1 MSGSSFNTLTDVQRE
16 MNDIIQS
23 ISVDS
28 FALVVQSTLAAF
40 EYQGLN
46 VLSIVKELYSR
57 GAAVNRTSKEVQGD
71 VISMI
76 LLFLSRG
83 NNIDKMLTRTN
94 EEGRVKINNLKLV
107 YRLSNRVGGGGNE
120 IITLSRVAAVFP
132 VVTLKLLANPSFSI
146 PRAVTLS
153 PSEFGENFPG
163 TMQTVIAAAVF
174 PKGQIGVSLMKALLL
189 YLIEENKLLGGTSAL
204 SDQETLLKVIPF
216 ARASF
221 VSSIVNQGDRLKI
234 CAGLGLVIGNNTD
247 PNLAVAINTFSGR
260 FPGAD
265 LNFIN

>member
-1 MSGSSFNTLTDVQRE
+1 MAGSSFTSLTDVQRE
-16 MNDIIQS
+16 MNNLIQA

-28 FALVVQSTLAAF
+28 FAITVQNTLTAF

-57 GAAVNRTSKEVQGD
+57 GAATNKTTAEVQGD
-71 VISMI
+71 VIAMI

-94 EEGRVKINNLKLV
+94 EEGRIKINNLKLV

-120 IITLSRVAAVFP
+120 IITLSRVAVVFP
-132 VVTLKLLANPSFSI
+132 VVTLKLLANPAFSI
-146 PRAVTLS
+146 PRTVTLA

-174 PKGQIGVSLMKALLL
+174 PRGQVGISLMKALLL
-189 YLIEENKLLGGTSAL
+189 YLIEENKLLGGTSAS
-204 SDQETLLKVIPF
+204 SDQETLTEVIPF

-221 VSSIVNQGDRLKI
+221 VSSIVSQGDRLKV
-234 CAGLGLVIGNNTD
+234 CAALDLVIGNNAN
-247 PNLAVAINTFSGR
+247 PNLIVAINTFSGK